1 MQAVL
6 TKLSVMDLKNMLY
19 TEIEHMG
26 SLFIKQR
33 LREKNENSRYVIEE
47 LMNNCLVSLN
57 GIRIHDS
64 DWVSLAEALMHYML
78 TVMVLP
84 SQRKIIVDD
93 IEVSIIIPNARNINK
108 NLDQILI
115 IQFCNNDNSTK
126 NLVERLKAIQ
136 PNKHNVWLV
145 SHSPLGLDMTLR
157 NYVISDPIGVNDEM
171 ILPFSQIIMDVV
183 HYIDKINYT
192 GFKIL

>member
-1 MQAVL
+1 
-6 TKLSVMDLKNMLY
+6 MLY

-47 LMNNCLVSLN
+47 LMNNCLISLN
-57 GIRIHDS
+57 GIRIPDS

-115 IQFCNNDNSTK
+115 IQFCNSDNSTK